1 MSKLL
6 AAIVAGM
13 FAVAASGS
21 FAAAHTGGAPAK
33 DAPKAAVVD
42 CKDVKNK
49 DNAACAKKDEMKPK
63 AK

>member
-33 DAPKAAVVD
+33 DAPKVD
-42 CKDVKNK
+42 CKDPKNK
-49 DNAACAKKDEMKPK
+49 NDAACAAKKDDMKK
-63 AK
+63 DKK